1 MTGNRAAW
9 SGRRIAL
16 VDALRGAA
24 LIGMIGYHLSW
35 DLGYFRFID
44 GAIPLSPPFKAYANV
59 VASTFLVL
67 VGISLVLAREAGSGP
82 SQALRRLSIIALAAA
97 AVSLVTWY
105 VFPENFIFFGI
116 LHCIV
121 VSSVLATPFV
131 RAPSWLAA
139 LAVMACIA
147 LPALVASPAFDPPYF
162 WWLGLG
168 TRAPAT
174 FDYRPLFPWLG
185 AVLAGVVVAKTVLAA
200 AGKSPWL
207 GWSPKSRPGKV
218 LAWGG
223 RHSLAIYLVHQPLLV
238 GLLFVIAQVTG
249 AGQESGSASFMRAC
263 ETQCVGN
270 GSDEVSCRA
279 ACACVFAELR
289 TQGLWARAL
298 TRELSKDENDQ
309 IATITRGCTPKP
321 MEDPVP

>member
-116 LHCIV
+116 LHC
-121 VSSVLATPFV
+121 
-131 RAPSWLAA
+131 
-139 LAVMACIA
+139 
-147 LPALVASPAFDPPYF
+147 
-162 WWLGLG
+162 
-168 TRAPAT
+168 
-174 FDYRPLFPWLG
+174 
-185 AVLAGVVVAKTVLAA
+185 
-200 AGKSPWL
+200 
-207 GWSPKSRPGKV
+207 
-218 LAWGG
+218 
-223 RHSLAIYLVHQPLLV
+223 
-238 GLLFVIAQVTG
+238 
-249 AGQESGSASFMRAC
+249 
-263 ETQCVGN
+263 
-270 GSDEVSCRA
+270 
-279 ACACVFAELR
+279 
-289 TQGLWARAL
+289 
-298 TRELSKDENDQ
+298 
-309 IATITRGCTPKP
+309 
-321 MEDPVP
+321 